1 MTIMSPPKPVR
12 RRSPVPDAEMEV
24 GPGLYR
30 AAFSAFLLFVV
41 FAMVF
46 QYFFVALAPEA
57 SPEPAPAPKKRAGVQ
72 KMLIVAGTIL
82 AGPLIGPH
90 VGTAFAVL
98 TSQAVAPAL
107 ASVPIAAAPFSG
119 VLAGLAQGVVFVCKI
134 PVRAPLKMTLGAL
147 ALSRG
152 GFAARAV
159 ARVGPALSRVGPTLS
174 RVGRAIA

>member
-1 MTIMSPPKPVR
+1 M
-12 RRSPVPDAEMEV
+12 PDAETEA

-41 FAMVF
+41 FATVF

-72 KMLIVAGTIL
+72 KLLIVAGTIL

-98 TSQAVAPAL
+98 TS
-107 ASVPIAAAPFSG
+107 PIAAAPFSG
-119 VLAGLAQGVVFVCKI
+119 VLAGLAQ
-134 PVRAPLKMTLGAL
+134 
-147 ALSRG
+147 
-152 GFAARAV
+152 
-159 ARVGPALSRVGPTLS
+159 
-174 RVGRAIA
+174 

>member
-1 MTIMSPPKPVR
+1 M
-12 RRSPVPDAEMEV
+12 PDAETEA

-41 FAMVF
+41 FATVF

-57 SPEPAPAPKKRAGVQ
+57 SPEPAPKKRAGVQ
-72 KMLIVAGTIL
+72 KLLIVAGTIL

-119 VLAGLAQGVVFVCKI
+119 VLAGLAQGVVFVSKI
-134 PVRAPLKMTLGAL
+134 PVSAPLKTTLGAL

-159 ARVGPALSRVGPTLS
+159 ARVGPTLSRVGPTLS